1 MKALAFAKEVK
12 SEAKKVSWPSRK
24 ETVNASLLV
33 YVVSILFALFFM
45 VIDSVINRAIQ
56 FFLGL

>member
-1 MKALAFAKEVK
+1 MNIISFYKEVK

-24 ETVNASLLV
+24 DTISASILV
-33 YVVSILFALFFM
+33 FVVSVIFALFFM
-45 VIDSVINRAIQ
+45 IIDSVVNRSIQ